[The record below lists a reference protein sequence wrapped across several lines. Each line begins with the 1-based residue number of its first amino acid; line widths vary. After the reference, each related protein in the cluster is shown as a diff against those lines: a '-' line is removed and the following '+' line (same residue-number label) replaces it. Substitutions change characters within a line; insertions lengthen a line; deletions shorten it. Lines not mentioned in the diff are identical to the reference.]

1 MSVTFNGNLPEKA
14 GLYDPANEKDGCGVG
29 FICDIKGRPSH
40 QIIADAAAMNCCMEH
55 RGGVGYE
62 KNTGD
67 GAGILTGLPHAML
80 QDIAQQVFDQAL
92 PEPGGYGV
100 GNVFLPTDAT
110 ELSLIHI

>member
-1 MSVTFNGNLPEKA
+1 
-14 GLYDPANEKDGCGVG
+14 
-29 FICDIKGRPSH
+29 
-40 QIIADAAAMNCCMEH
+40 MNCCVEH

-100 GNVFLPTDAT
+100 GVFFCPPTLLSVRIASRSSPKKSQLPAKC
-110 ELSLIHI
+110 